1 MMTINQQINL
11 EFLDQGTPHPISKHM
26 ETVLDQ
32 LLTRLNCA
40 VLKPQQKLNNQEEK
54 KKKKILATASSAPY
68 FGGHQK
74 GKLVKGDKVICQAVC
89 KWLRHTVPI
98 PPYMHR
104 QNLAF

>member
-54 KKKKILATASSAPY
+54 KKKKKNSCYYIFSTLFWWTP
-68 FGGHQK
+68 K
-74 GKLVKGDKVICQAVC
+74 GQT
-89 KWLRHTVPI
+89 R
-98 PPYMHR
+98 
-104 QNLAF
+104 

>member
-40 VLKPQQKLNNQEEK
+40 VLKPQQKLK
-54 KKKKILATASSAPY
+54 SSMQIRQDY
-68 FGGHQK
+68 ELK
-74 GKLVKGDKVICQAVC
+74 GA
-89 KWLRHTVPI
+89 
-98 PPYMHR
+98 
-104 QNLAF
+104 N